1 MNEAPAKGKTI
12 SRNQT
17 DRANIVNR
25 RLTYLTDPNRNKC
38 ITMPYH
44 LSMGQLIIK
53 VIIQSVQSALFCA
66 AVLFKTKLVR
76 QTSLRVLAGLS
87 RDLSFAT
94 LTSSKVSS
102 AKRLTTIGDKI
113 ETLSSNEKYFETYP

>member
-1 MNEAPAKGKTI
+1 
-12 SRNQT
+12 
-17 DRANIVNR
+17 
-25 RLTYLTDPNRNKC
+25 
-38 ITMPYH
+38 MPYH
-44 LSMGQLIIK
+44 LYMGQLIIK

-94 LTSSKVSS
+94 LTSNKVSS

>member
-1 MNEAPAKGKTI
+1 
-12 SRNQT
+12 
-17 DRANIVNR
+17 
-25 RLTYLTDPNRNKC
+25 
-38 ITMPYH
+38 MPYH
-44 LSMGQLIIK
+44 LYMGQLIIK

>member
-1 MNEAPAKGKTI
+1 MI
-12 SRNQT
+12 
-17 DRANIVNR
+17 
-25 RLTYLTDPNRNKC
+25 DPHRNKC

-44 LSMGQLIIK
+44 LSMRQLIIK
-53 VIIQSVQSALFCA
+53 VIIQSVPSALFCA

-76 QTSLRVLAGLS
+76 QTGLRVLARLS
-87 RDLSFAT
+87 RDFSFAT
-94 LTSSKVSS
+94 LTSSKVSR

>member
-1 MNEAPAKGKTI
+1 
-12 SRNQT
+12 
-17 DRANIVNR
+17 
-25 RLTYLTDPNRNKC
+25 
-38 ITMPYH
+38 MPYH
-44 LSMGQLIIK
+44 LSMRQLIIK

-76 QTSLRVLAGLS
+76 QTGLRVLARLS
-87 RDLSFAT
+87 RDFSFAT

-113 ETLSSNEKYFETYP
+113 ETLSSNEKYFETYPELWTPLSIL

>member
-1 MNEAPAKGKTI
+1 
-12 SRNQT
+12 
-17 DRANIVNR
+17 
-25 RLTYLTDPNRNKC
+25 
-38 ITMPYH
+38 MPYH
-44 LSMGQLIIK
+44 LYMGQLIIK

-66 AVLFKTKLVR
+66 AVLVR

-113 ETLSSNEKYFETYP
+113 ETLSSNEQYFETYP